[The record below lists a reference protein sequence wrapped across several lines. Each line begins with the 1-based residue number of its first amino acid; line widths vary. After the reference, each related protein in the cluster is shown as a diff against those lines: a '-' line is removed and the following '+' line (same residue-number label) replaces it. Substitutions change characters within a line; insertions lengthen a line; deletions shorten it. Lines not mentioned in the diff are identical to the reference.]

1 MEKKQFFSGGGGGGG
16 FSNYQQQFQGG
27 YAYAYNHGL
36 QISEAVNYSD
46 KQMPQLVEMIDLEVS
61 SDKQMPQLVEIIDL
75 EVCNV
80 STILNMSF

>member
-1 MEKKQFFSGGGGGGG
+1 MEKKQFFNGCGSGSG
-16 FSNYQQQFQGG
+16 FSNSQLQFQGG
-27 YAYAYNHGL
+27 YAYNHGL
-36 QISEAVNYSD
+36 QISEVVNY
-46 KQMPQLVEMIDLEVS
+46 